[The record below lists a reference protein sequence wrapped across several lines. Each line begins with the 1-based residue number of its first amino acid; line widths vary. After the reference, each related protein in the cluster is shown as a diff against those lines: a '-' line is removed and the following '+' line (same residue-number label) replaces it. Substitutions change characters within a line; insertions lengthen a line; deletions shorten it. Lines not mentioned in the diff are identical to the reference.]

1 MIKMRSWKKKIGSC
15 ILCGII
21 GASVSAFF
29 QPVPVADAAG
39 IGGIIGTAIQGA
51 AVYKQVDDT
60 IKYYDQTEE
69 GRQAL
74 FAEYQKKFGVSEN
87 YYRKQQLDD
96 MMPRLTRGIAAV
108 DPSIHKKPYLYFI
121 NKQESFNAFCSMGH
135 VMSVNEGLY
144 SLTENPDEVA
154 VVLGH
159 EMGHGQK
166 NHVASSIRKK
176 MNVAIGAGMLGSAIG
191 GSALTNLALNIAVNQ
206 IDTVAITK
214 KDEWE
219 ADNLAFDYIIN
230 AGYNPGAAAAIWQRV
245 EEKYGKSKTSFAG
258 EIFSPSDHP
267 THQQRRD
274 NYTKKLFEYSGKHA
288 TAEKGVVKVN
298 GKALVQPAAADGMS
312 GAERSYFV
320 LGNLA
325 AAYHN
330 GHNKSDAY
338 ASGSTLMLGAQPIMT
353 CHSGDPSASELAEL
367 LNRIK

>member
-1 MIKMRSWKKKIGSC
+1 M
-15 ILCGII
+15 
-21 GASVSAFF
+21 
-29 QPVPVADAAG
+29 
-39 IGGIIGTAIQGA
+39 
-51 AVYKQVDDT
+51 
-60 IKYYDQTEE
+60 
-69 GRQAL
+69 
-74 FAEYQKKFGVSEN
+74 SEN
-87 YYRKQQLDD
+87 YNRQQQLDE
-96 MMPRLTRGIAAV
+96 MMPRLPKGIAAV
-108 DPSIHKKPYLYFI
+108 DPTILRKPSLYVI

-154 VVLGH
+154 VVLAH

-166 NHVASSIRKK
+166 NHVASSMRKK
-176 MNVAIGAGMLGSAIG
+176 LNVAIGAAMIGSAVG
-191 GSALTNLALNIAVNQ
+191 GSALTNIALNVLVNQ
-206 IDTVAITK
+206 IDSVSITK

-219 ADNLAFDYIIN
+219 ADNLAFDYVTN

-245 EEKYGKSKTSFAG
+245 EEKYGKSKKNFAG

-267 THQQRRD
+267 THQQRRE
-274 NYTKKLFEYSGKHA
+274 NYVKKLFEYSGKHV

-298 GKALVQPAAADGMS
+298 GKALVKPVAANDMS

-338 ASGSTLMLGAQPIMT
+338 ASGNTLMLGQQPIMT
-353 CHSGDPSASELAEL
+353 CYDGDTSAYELATL
-367 LNRIK
+367 LNKIK

>member
-1 MIKMRSWKKKIGSC
+1 MKTNFLKKRAGML
-15 ILCGII
+15 ILCGTL
-21 GASVSAFF
+21 GFCLNTVT
-29 QPVPVADAAG
+29 QPAPVAHAG
-39 IGGIIGTAIQGA
+39 VIGGVIGTAIQGA
-51 AVYKQVDDT
+51 VAYKQVDAA
-60 IKYYDQTEE
+60 IKHYDQTEE
-69 GRQAL
+69 GRQEL
-74 FAEYQKKFGVSEN
+74 FAGYQKKYGVSEN
-87 YYRKQQLDD
+87 YYRKQQLDA
-96 MMPRLTRGIAAV
+96 MMPRLTKGIAAV
-108 DPSIHKKPYLYFI
+108 DPTVYKKPYLYFV
-121 NKQESFNAFCSMGH
+121 NKDQSFNAFCSMGH

-144 SLTENPDEVA
+144 KMTEDQDEIA
-154 VVLGH
+154 VVLAH

-176 MNVAIGAGMLGSAIG
+176 MNVAIGAGMLGSAMG

-206 IDTVAITK
+206 IDTVSITK

-219 ADNLAFDYIIN
+219 ADNLAFDYVVN

-245 EEKYGKSKTSFAG
+245 EEKYGKSKSSFAG

-274 NYTKKLFEYSGKHA
+274 NYAKKLFEYSGKHV

-298 GKALVQPAAADGMS
+298 GKALVQPVAANDKS

-330 GHNKSDAY
+330 GHNKSNAY
-338 ASGSTLMLGAQPIMT
+338 ASGNTLMLGEQPIMT
-353 CHSGDPSASELAEL
+353 CYSGDPSAAELAAL
-367 LNRIK
+367 LNKIK

>member
-1 MIKMRSWKKKIGSC
+1 MTAKSWKKKISAA
-15 ILCGII
+15 ILCGIVGI
-21 GASVSAFF
+21 SVSAVL
-29 QPVPVADAAG
+29 PVPAAEAG
-39 IGGIIGTAIQGA
+39 NLGSIIGTVIQGA
-51 AVYKQVDDT
+51 AAKQQVDAQ
-60 IKYYDQTEE
+60 IKYFDQTEE
-69 GRQAL
+69 GRQQL
-74 FAEYQKKFGVSEN
+74 FAAFKKKYGVSDN
-87 YYRKQQLDD
+87 YYRMQQLDE
-96 MMPRLTRGIAAV
+96 MMPRLTKGIAAV

-121 NKQESFNAFCSMGH
+121 NKQNTFNAFCSMGH
-135 VMSVNEGLY
+135 VMSVNEGMY
-144 SLTENPDEVA
+144 SLTDNQDEVA
-154 VVLGH
+154 VVLAH

-166 NHVASSIRKK
+166 NHVASAMRKK
-176 MNVAIGAGMLGSAIG
+176 LNVAIGAAMVGSAVG
-191 GSALTNLALNIAVNQ
+191 GSALSNIALNVLVNQ

-219 ADNLAFDYIIN
+219 ADNLAFDYVVN

-274 NYTKKLFEYSGKHA
+274 NYVKKLHEYSGKHA

-298 GKALVQPAAADGMS
+298 GKALVQPAAANDMS

-330 GHNKSDAY
+330 GHNKSNAY
-338 ASGSTLMLGAQPIMT
+338 ASGNTLMLGQQPIMT
-353 CHSGDPSASELAEL
+353 CYAGDPSATELAEL
-367 LNRIK
+367 LNKIK